1 MSDSAYR
8 IYKIFAAVL
17 CLCAIAVGGFLGWVS
32 RGLAERP
39 SEPVEE
45 PIVLPTQTTIPETT
59 PPTEPPMPEN
69 LSPEE
74 QIYWEYFSAVEY
86 RDSKT
91 YNLSDM
97 DGNGVPE
104 MLIWQN
110 PNILSE
116 IVTIENGAPVS
127 IVEGYDMFLC
137 EGNILG
143 KYGEGSG
150 GSTVW
155 YYEIDG
161 TQAKPLVCLVWL
173 FEKDQW
179 HNSPDFTGNWDTMT
193 PITEEEKDQ
202 ILSRYLPIDRN
213 YSDQS
218 YLHFLY
224 NDILRD
230 AIAKCAN
237 E

>member
-1 MSDSAYR
+1 MSDRAFR

-17 CLCAIAVGGFLGWVS
+17 CVCAFAVGGFLGWLS
-32 RGLAERP
+32 LRIERDPEERP
-39 SEPVEE
+39 LE
-45 PIVLPTQTTIPETT
+45 PIVLPTQTTVPPTT
-59 PPTEPPMPEN
+59 APTEPPMPEN

-74 QIYWEYFSAVEY
+74 QLYWEYFNALEY
-86 RDSKT
+86 KDHKS
-91 YNLSDM
+91 YSLSDM

-104 MLIWQN
+104 MLIWN
-110 PNILSE
+110 DPNGLQE
-116 IVTIENGAPVS
+116 IVTIENGVPVS
-127 IVEGYDMFLC
+127 VIKGYDIFLC

-155 YYEIDG
+155 YYKIDS
-161 TQAKPLVCLVWL
+161 TQVKPQVCLVWL

-179 HNSPDFTGNWDTMT
+179 HNSPDFTGDWATMT
-193 PITEEEKDQ
+193 PITKERQRE
-202 ILSRYLPIDRN
+202 ILSQYLPLNQDFPETG
-213 YSDQS
+213 

-224 NDILRD
+224 NDILNGP
-230 AIAKCAN
+230 IGKCAN